1 MFLPF
6 PLSFVAHLLFFF
18 FLLFLPFPISFV
30 AHLLFFSF
38 SVWVGSLAIGLTF
51 FLGSLGSLL
60 CQTIGCRFT
69 SILGCLVCAVSLL
82 VTPHSTSLEWMF
94 LTYRCVFG
102 IGSALMLSSYFLI
115 TAKNFRRWQS
125 LAVGIVTVGGSS
137 GLLIM
142 GPLLQLLIDI
152 FGWRGT
158 YRILSIPFFV
168 MACVCGVTF
177 GDPLPDTSEDLSR
190 NCKTNQCNSKLL
202 SESEGHPEMEMNAI
216 DKKQTTVNEER
227 KVKIFE
233 SECQTETQQ
242 RSQIWSS
249 HAAAKT
255 DGSREANCLGKLNTL
270 LDFSVFKIPCYT
282 VAVLSLCLMKFG
294 HFIPQ
299 IHMVSQLRWNEIFD
313 ELTLRNFPVI
323 FSRIIHGLFDY
334 SLQLFRAAVS
344 HWVWKSQNQL
354 RLSPSTCDYQGTRP

>member
-1 MFLPF
+1 MLTLGPLTFTESKLALRRKGITATTDSARMF
-6 PLSFVAHLLFFF
+6 PLLRFETMKIRQTIDPLDNSRERSFLFRSENSLLLVALLM
-18 FLLFLPFPISFV
+18 FLPFPISFV

-158 YRILSIPFFV
+158 YRILSIPF
-168 MACVCGVTF
+168 
-177 GDPLPDTSEDLSR
+177 L
-190 NCKTNQCNSKLL
+190 
-202 SESEGHPEMEMNAI
+202 
-216 DKKQTTVNEER
+216 
-227 KVKIFE
+227 
-233 SECQTETQQ
+233 
-242 RSQIWSS
+242 
-249 HAAAKT
+249 
-255 DGSREANCLGKLNTL
+255 
-270 LDFSVFKIPCYT
+270 
-282 VAVLSLCLMKFG
+282 
-294 HFIPQ
+294 
-299 IHMVSQLRWNEIFD
+299 
-313 ELTLRNFPVI
+313 
-323 FSRIIHGLFDY
+323 
-334 SLQLFRAAVS
+334 
-344 HWVWKSQNQL
+344 
-354 RLSPSTCDYQGTRP
+354 

>member
-1 MFLPF
+1 MLTLGPLTLTESKLALRRKGITATTDSARMFSLLRFETMKIRQTIDPLDKGKIFSFSIRKFTVVSRPF
-6 PLSFVAHLLFFF
+6 YVLTFFHFICCSLAFFF
-18 FLLFLPFPISFV
+18 F
-30 AHLLFFSF
+30 FFSF

-94 LTYRCVFG
+94 LTYGCVFG

-242 RSQIWSS
+242 ISQIRSS

-299 IHMVSQLRWNEIFD
+299 IHMVSQL
-313 ELTLRNFPVI
+313 
-323 FSRIIHGLFDY
+323 
-334 SLQLFRAAVS
+334 
-344 HWVWKSQNQL
+344 
-354 RLSPSTCDYQGTRP
+354 